1 MILITGATRYVA
13 SVVAR
18 RLLSEGGQES
28 DDPDLMVIRARSLH
42 ANGSRER
49 PSDNRL
55 REAGQSELHAGAG
68 SGSAFAA
75 KNGLNVNAI
84 RNAPRPMI
92 HDPI

>member
-1 MILITGATRYVA
+1 LILITGATRYVA
-13 SVVAR
+13 NVVAR
-18 RLLSEGGQES
+18 RLLSEGQES

-42 ANGSRER
+42 ANGSRECA
-49 PSDNRL
+49 PDNRL

-92 HDPI
+92 HDPT